1 MTSFYTVCPK
11 CKAVV
16 YVKCGIIKCPCGY
29 KQKIRGVT
37 PEKCQII
44 GGE

>member
-29 KQKIRGVT
+29 KQKSGVSLL
-37 PEKCQII
+37 KNAK
-44 GGE
+44 